1 MLSGRGTAGAGLRRM
16 GVGCGEVDE
25 AVVMVWRIVGRGI
38 SSWRIRRE
46 GGGVNEG
53 LEGRNEEGW
62 RGEFAPGLRRMR
74 FSPVVDCG
82 MWMLVMGPCSPNV
95 YSKERRFIESTEA
108 SRVIERWRQEV
119 RDMV

>member
-53 LEGRNEEGW
+53 LEDAV
-62 RGEFAPGLRRMR
+62 FACGGLWDVDVSDGSL
-74 FSPVVDCG
+74 FSEC
-82 MWMLVMGPCSPNV
+82 L
-95 YSKERRFIESTEA
+95 
-108 SRVIERWRQEV
+108 Q
-119 RDMV
+119 